1 MGKARDGTRTHII
14 FHLPGQDLFL
24 SHEADVKSTLLGAR
38 SPVEPD
44 HSLCFC
50 LEQPEEVTYQPLRT
64 S

>member
-44 HSLCFC
+44 HRVSASAWSS
-50 LEQPEEVTYQPLRT
+50 QRR
-64 S
+64 